1 MALDKTEKVGLAIL
15 ELSKNPITGW
25 HYGYIKKLY
34 PGPLSTLLFSD
45 TDSLCYRIRT
55 KDVYADMLAHADEF
69 DWSGYPP
76 THPVFNGM
84 SEKDVA
90 ELRRRNKKVLL
101 KMKDE
106 LDGYRMSEFV
116 GVRAKCYSFEID
128 ERDREA
134 YFASKRSTMKNKGI
148 SSAALKHQVVHADYK
163 KCVLESQRKYVN
175 TQSFRS
181 YNHQIYTIRQVKLA
195 LINFD
200 DKRWMCE
207 DGTATLPHGHY
218 LTRTTPHN

>member
-1 MALDKTEKVGLAIL
+1 M
-15 ELSKNPITGW
+15 
-25 HYGYIKKLY
+25 
-34 PGPLSTLLFSD
+34 LFSD

-55 KDVYADMLAHADEF
+55 CDVYADMLAHADEF
-69 DWSGYPP
+69 DWSGYPSD
-76 THPVFNGM
+76 HAVF
-84 SEKDVA
+84 KKAKWKPDKVQ
-90 ELRRRNKKVLL
+90 ELQNRNKKVLL

-134 YFASKRSTMKNKGI
+134 YFSDKRSTMKNKGI
-148 SSAALKHQVVHADYK
+148 SSAALKHQVTHNDYK
-163 KCVLESQRKYVN
+163 KCVLESQRKYVS

-200 DKRWMCE
+200 DKRWMCD

-218 LTRTTPHN
+218 QTRTAPHT